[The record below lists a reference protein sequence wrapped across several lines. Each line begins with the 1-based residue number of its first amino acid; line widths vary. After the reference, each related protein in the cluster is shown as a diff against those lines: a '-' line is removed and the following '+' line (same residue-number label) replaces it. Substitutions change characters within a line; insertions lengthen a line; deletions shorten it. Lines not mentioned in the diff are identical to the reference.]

1 MTREVPI
8 RRILKN
14 DYFSMLMLVLIG
26 VTWFLAIFGNTFG
39 FLPKRHMVGTMPT
52 DPSMNH
58 ALLVIAIAISM
69 LCGWLTIRRWGDIK
83 RVIQTGPEIKGRI
96 SSIGFYSDRGRVE
109 YQYDYQG
116 KTYEAG
122 NGLCKNRETT
132 QLKAGDEIV
141 LILDPEKPSRA
152 FIASLYLTQA
162 QLR

>member
-1 MTREVPI
+1 MTRKVPI

-26 VTWFLAIFGNTFG
+26 VTWFLAIFANTLG
-39 FLPKRHMVGTMPT
+39 FIPKRHMVGTMPT
-52 DPSMNH
+52 APSMNH

-96 SSIGFYSDRGRVE
+96 LRIRFYRDRGRVE
-109 YQYDYQG
+109 YKYEYQG
-116 KTYEAG
+116 RTYKAG

-132 QLKAGDEIV
+132 QLQAGDEIV

-152 FIASLYLTQA
+152 FIASLYLSQSP
-162 QLR
+162 LR